1 MAMTTIDKM
10 KDVFC
15 GPKSLIYSKSIT
27 DLSVATVEITPE
39 VELPVEV
46 DSLKA
51 SMQDP
56 TINHYKVI
64 GLAGDWAT
72 TAELGD
78 FNVEFVVPSK
88 AKDLLKIMFGEDA
101 ITDLTKVTLKGTG
114 DTALDAEAG
123 FTGVALEPKKFKVK
137 GTIVIVDDEKENLM
151 VITNIALYATLLWD
165 ETGSKPVAF
174 KFAGSIEGAGKKSI
188 AWLSK
193 AGAAG
198 QPGIGG

>member
-56 TINHYKVI
+56 SINHYKVI

-78 FNVEFVVPSK
+78 FNIEFVVPSK
-88 AKDLLKIMFGEDA
+88 AKNLLKIMFGDDA
-101 ITDLTKVTLKGTG
+101 VGEITKLTLKETG
-114 DTALDAEAG
+114 DTTLDAVAG
-123 FTGVALEPKKFKVK
+123 FTGVAVEPKKFKVK

-165 ETGSKPVAF
+165 DTGSKPVAF

-193 AGAAG
+193 ASAAG
-198 QPGIGG
+198 

>member
-27 DLSVATVEITPE
+27 DLSVPTVEITPD

-51 SMQDP
+51 SMEDP
-56 TINHYKVI
+56 SINHYKVI

-72 TAELGD
+72 TAELGN
-78 FNVEFVVPSK
+78 FNIEFVVPSK
-88 AKDLLKIMFGEDA
+88 AKNLLKIIFGDDA
-101 ITDLTKVTLKGTG
+101 VGDLTKLTLKQTG
-114 DTALDAEAG
+114 DATLDAEAG

-137 GTIVIVDDEKENLM
+137 GTVVIVDDEKENLM
-151 VITNIALYATLLWD
+151 VITNIALYATMQWD
-165 ETGSKPVAF
+165 DTGTKPVAF

-198 QPGIGG
+198 

>member
-10 KDVFC
+10 KDIFN
-15 GPKSLIYSKSIT
+15 GPKTLLYSKAIT
-27 DLSVATVEITPE
+27 DLSKASVDITPE
-39 VELPVEV
+39 IELPVEV

-51 SMQDP
+51 TMEDP

-78 FNVEFVVPSK
+78 FNLEFVVPSK

-101 ITDLTKVTLKGTG
+101 ITELTKVTLKGTG
-114 DTALDAEAG
+114 DETLDATTG
-123 FTGVALEPKKFKVK
+123 FAGVAVEPKKFKIK

-151 VITNIALYATLLWD
+151 IVTNIALYATLLWD
-165 ETGSKPVAF
+165 DTGSKPVAF
-174 KFAGSIEGAGKKSI
+174 KFAGSIEGAGKRSI
-188 AWLSK
+188 AWLTK
-193 AGAAG
+193 ATAT
-198 QPGIGG
+198 GIGG